1 MKSVIYLR
9 IASILTLIHAVLHT
23 VGGVFGK
30 PAPGVASMVAA
41 TMRSRFQ
48 VFGVTRSYSDFYM
61 GMGLA
66 VSIFL
71 TMDAVIFW
79 VLAALAKSN
88 AARLRPV
95 LAVFLLG
102 YLAFAFNSYSFFFV
116 GPIVVELLISAC
128 LLAAAITAK
137 PSEDVMPTE
146 SGELKTAQS

>member
-137 PSEDVMPTE
+137 PSEDVMPT
-146 SGELKTAQS
+146 